1 MRLVRSSIRWFNMV
15 TTSQTLVFNRLIDTE
30 VVIRRNAI
38 RELLAHSSAITGLT
52 AVVVRLVADRDE
64 AVRATATECLEK
76 IVKPGVEEVTE
87 LTTLLRE
94 TCDGEVEYWAATML
108 GRIGFPAERSVGALA
123 SVLLDS
129 PCLAA
134 RERAAWALGQIG
146 PGARAALNAL
156 RQIGHDD
163 PPRLRRLA
171 ETAINTMNQRAA

>member
-1 MRLVRSSIRWFNMV
+1 MV

-76 IVKPGVEEVTE
+76 VVKPGVEEVTE
-87 LTTLLRE
+87 LTNLLRE

-108 GRIGFPAERSVGALA
+108 GRIGFPAERAVGALA

-171 ETAINTMNQRAA
+171 ETAINSMNQRAA

>member
-1 MRLVRSSIRWFNMV
+1 MPFSSHPLVSSLL
-15 TTSQTLVFNRLIDTE
+15 SDTE
-30 VVIRRNAI
+30 VEIRRSAI
-38 RELLAHSSAITGLT
+38 RELLAATSHISGVTAII
-52 AVVVRLVADRDE
+52 VRLVADRDDE
-64 AVRATATECLEK
+64 VRSAATECLER
-76 IVKPGVEEVTE
+76 IVTPSSDEVHD
-87 LTTLLRE
+87 LTQLLRE

-108 GRIGFPAERSVGALA
+108 GRIGRPAERATGALA

-156 RQIGHDD
+156 RQINHDD

-171 ETAINTMNQRAA
+171 ETAIHSMNQRAA